1 MGNRGCQLPAKA
13 ANLAYPLN
21 KYELHASG
29 SWVCTIRKYVFFNLA
44 YNNLSLTFNFYH
56 VIKGVNIVAVLQI
69 RDKKNDER
77 TQWKE

>member
-1 MGNRGCQLPAKA
+1 MGNHGCQLP

-21 KYELHASG
+21 KYELHASVSG
-29 SWVCTIRKYVFFNLA
+29 VCTIRKSDLFLNLA
-44 YNNLSLTFNFYH
+44 YNNLNLTFNFYH